1 MFAAVG
7 AVGGTQGFEPVK
19 QTCPIVASPFVMPL
33 TLQTTAVSGVF
44 VTTAE
49 NVARPF
55 TTTLEIGG
63 TTLTATLL
71 TIVTLADADAAP
83 ATARIVSGFV
93 AGKSAG
99 AAYVAEFAPVIAI
112 VPRLAFPPT
121 TPFTS
126 QTIVVPGGAH
136 SVAAKN

>member
-7 AVGGTQGFEPVK
+7 AVGVTQGFEPVK

-33 TLQTTAVSGVF
+33 TLQTTVVSVVF

-71 TIVTLADADAAP
+71 TIVTLAEADAAP
-83 ATARIVSGFV
+83 AA
-93 AGKSAG
+93 
-99 AAYVAEFAPVIAI
+99 APVTA
-112 VPRLAFPPT
+112 
-121 TPFTS
+121 
-126 QTIVVPGGAH
+126 
-136 SVAAKN
+136 